1 MLLQLNLEL
10 KPIEPI
16 KEYRWITQNEQKVY
30 ADFMQKSGF
39 AHDKLLWCATE
50 FEKSRC
56 AVNYDHADKIH
67 YLPCG
72 LRGKCPRCSMSY
84 AHKRA
89 EIMYQ
94 WIKQNLADNLNF
106 DLKMN
111 QIVLT
116 LPENLWKL
124 QKAPWKIW

>member
-1 MLLQLNLEL
+1 
-10 KPIEPI
+10 
-16 KEYRWITQNEQKVY
+16 
-30 ADFMQKSGF
+30 
-39 AHDKLLWCATE
+39 
-50 FEKSRC
+50 
-56 AVNYDHADKIH
+56 
-67 YLPCG
+67 
-72 LRGKCPRCSMSY
+72 MSY
-84 AHKRA
+84 SHKRA

-94 WIKQNLADNLNF
+94 YIRQNLANNLNF